1 MTTNKEQAEEYPVSN
16 EFITSV
22 KIQLNHEQKIYNSI
36 QEALMDYARLG
47 ANDRKERAKKVLYA
61 YMDVEKDLSQPKI
74 LIHTFKELINQLQV
88 SPGVIYCG
96 DVLELCEELKKL

>member
-1 MTTNKEQAEEYPVSN
+1 MTEPV
-16 EFITSV
+16 
-22 KIQLNHEQKIYNSI
+22 QKIYNSI

-47 ANDRKERAKKVLYA
+47 VNDRKERAKKVLYA

>member
-1 MTTNKEQAEEYPVSN
+1 MTEPV
-16 EFITSV
+16 
-22 KIQLNHEQKIYNSI
+22 QKIYNSI

-47 ANDRKERAKKVLYA
+47 VNDRKERAKKVLYA
-61 YMDVEKDLSQPKI
+61 YIDVEKDLSQPKI

-96 DVLELCEELKKL
+96 DILELCEELKKL